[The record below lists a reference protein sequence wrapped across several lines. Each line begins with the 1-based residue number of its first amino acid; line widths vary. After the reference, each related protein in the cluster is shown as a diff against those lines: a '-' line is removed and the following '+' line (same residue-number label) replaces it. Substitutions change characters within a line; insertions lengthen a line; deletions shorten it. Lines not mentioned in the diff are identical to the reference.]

1 VSADELRSE
10 ALKLQALFAGC
21 SQLSHGLGTD
31 LTNPD
36 GSLQRSEKNKVI
48 SDVVHDPGP
57 ATEQMFADHLAGKRR
72 LGLIPATPEG
82 MTRTGVIDFDRYDA
96 PLKGYATW
104 ADYYREQCNRLH
116 LPLNATSSRSGGVHL
131 IAFFEQPVPTTQVRD
146 WLQRVTVLLLGLPKE
161 TEIFPKQEQA
171 SDSKWGHFFF
181 LPWWGEGKVPDNLI
195 WAPPPPPLPPAV
207 QAQFTQREK
216 GDRAY
221 GIPLRKGWD
230 PETELKKA
238 KLEFTKDIAAD
249 GKIYFNYYVAMGKCL
264 VKDGEHEGNRNNERC
279 SAFVYDP
286 KANLLYHSCF
296 SCQDRTDKPKTRT
309 ALERLG
315 IRLGDVIDVRADFS
329 DQALIESWVH
339 SAKGEV
345 LYLADDRSWFGYGE
359 GIWRESPCGPLYEI
373 GEFLKDRSPGLPSSS
388 KKELAQ
394 LHKHLCSER
403 LASALVRLA
412 KGRPELQAEYK
423 DFDPDP
429 WILGLPGGLVLD
441 LRTAQTRQAR
451 PDDLITKT
459 LTVAPGG
466 QCPRWLQ
473 YLEEAQPD
481 PEVRDYLQRLMG
493 YCLTAETR
501 EQCVVFFIGVAGSGK
516 NTFLHPFELLLG
528 PYYTSL
534 GLSALLESTDEY
546 QRLTMLA
553 SVVGVR
559 LASIQE
565 TPLKKGFDAN
575 TLKAMTGSGKLTARR
590 MYHHPFAFTPS
601 FKPLILANA
610 PPKLNHVDEAL
621 TQRVHVVS
629 FQQRFRG
636 TQKEDKDLMKKLEL
650 ELPGI
655 LAWAIE
661 GCRKWQETGLKPPP
675 AVLAATKEY
684 IAEADTMEV
693 WLQENTGELDQK
705 AFTPTKILFEHWSR
719 YCYDRG
725 EDPGDLRAF
734 HASLKEKRPKLIP
747 HLAQEKE
754 LVKKYGR
761 VRGFFGICLNPQQQE
776 LHL

>member
-1 VSADELRSE
+1 MSTDELRSE

-36 GSLQRSEKNKVI
+36 GSLQRSEKGKVLSSI
-48 SDVVHDPGP
+48 VHRPGP
-57 ATEQMFADHLAGKRR
+57 ATEQMFADHLAGKQRV
-72 LGLIPATPEG
+72 GLVPATPEG
-82 MTRTGVIDFDRYDA
+82 TSLFGGIDDDQYGDVEGRTTRTEYLAERCKDLNIPV
-96 PLKGYATW
+96 
-104 ADYYREQCNRLH
+104 
-116 LPLNATSSRSGGVHL
+116 NATATRSGGTRL
-131 IAFFEQPVPTTQVRD
+131 IAFFKQPIPTRLLRE
-146 WLQRVTVLLLGLPKE
+146 WLLFVAISVLGLPKE
-161 TEIFPKQEQA
+161 TEIFPKQDRV
-171 SDSKWGHFFF
+171 STDSPGSFFF
-181 LPWWGEGKVPDNLI
+181 LPWFGEGKVPDNII
-195 WAPPPPPLPPAV
+195 WAPPPPAV
-207 QAQFTQREK
+207 QTHFSRREE

-221 GIPLRKGWD
+221 GIPVRKDWD

-238 KLEFTKDIAAD
+238 KLEFTKDIAPD
-249 GKIYFNYYVAMGKCL
+249 GKVYFNYYVEMGKCL
-264 VKDGEHEGNRNNERC
+264 VKDGEHEGNLRNPRC
-279 SAFVYDP
+279 SAFVHDP
-286 KANLLYHSCF
+286 EAHLLYHSCF

-329 DQALIESWVH
+329 DQALIADWVRV
-339 SAKGEV
+339 AEGKV
-345 LYLADDRSWFGYGE
+345 LHVADDRSWFSYGD

-373 GEFLKDRSPGLPSSS
+373 GEFLKERSPGLASRSNRD
-388 KKELAQ
+388 LAQ

-403 LASALVRLA
+403 LVSALLRLA

-441 LRTAQTRQAR
+441 LRTGETRQAR
-451 PDDLITKT
+451 PEDRITKT

-466 QCPRWLQ
+466 SCPRWLQ

-493 YCLTAETR
+493 YCLTAETK

-575 TLKAMTGSGKLTARR
+575 TLKAVTGSGKLTARR
-590 MYHHPFAFTPS
+590 MYHRPFSFTPT

-636 TQKEDKDLMKKLEL
+636 TDKEDKNLMKKLEE

-655 LAWAIE
+655 LSWAIE
-661 GCRKWQETGLKPPP
+661 GCLKWQKTGLKPPT

-693 WLQENTGELDQK
+693 WLQENTGGLDPK
-705 AFTPTKILFEHWSR
+705 SFTPTKILFEHWSR
-719 YCYDRG
+719 YCHDRG

-734 HASLKEKRPKLIP
+734 RASLIEKRPQLIP
-747 HLAQEKE
+747 HLAQEKQ